1 MRILFIGAVAFSA
14 QALREL
20 IAMRAK
26 VVGVYTLKECKF
38 NSDHEDLT
46 PIAEQAGIPVYCTP
60 NVNSTNSLA
69 CIRDLKPDV
78 IFCFGWSRLLNS
90 SLLRLPKLG
99 VIGFHPAALPENRGR
114 HPLIWT
120 LVLGLKETASSFFFM
135 DEGTD
140 SGDLLSQVIVPIVPT
155 DDASSLYQRVTDT
168 AMEQLHDFVP
178 RLAAGEIQRS
188 PQEHQFAIVWR
199 KRGVE
204 DGRIDW
210 RMAAKSIH
218 NLVRGLTR
226 PYVGAHF
233 DYAEQ
238 QIKVWKTAI
247 EQDALVNFEP
257 GKVLAV
263 DDGSILI
270 KTGDGAI
277 RLFDYAPKI
286 QLKLGD
292 YL

>member
-1 MRILFIGAVAFSA
+1 M
-14 QALREL
+14 
-20 IAMRAK
+20 
-26 VVGVYTLKECKF
+26 
-38 NSDHEDLT
+38 
-46 PIAEQAGIPVYCTP
+46 
-60 NVNSTNSLA
+60 
-69 CIRDLKPDV
+69 
-78 IFCFGWSRLLNS
+78 
-90 SLLRLPKLG
+90 LPQLG

-114 HPLIWT
+114 HPLIWA

-135 DEGTD
+135 DEGAD
-140 SGDLLSQVIVPIVPT
+140 SGDLISQVIVPIDPA
-155 DDASSLYQRVTDT
+155 DDASSLYQRVIDT

-178 RLAAGEIQRS
+178 RLAVGAIQRS
-188 PQEHQFAIVWR
+188 PQNHQLASVWR

-210 RMAAKSIH
+210 RMEAEGIH

-233 DYAEQ
+233 DYAER

-247 EQDALVNFEP
+247 EPDAPVNVEP

-263 DDGSILI
+263 DGQSVLI
-270 KTGDGAI
+270 KAGSGAV
-277 RLFDYAPKI
+277 RLLDYDPKV
-286 QLKLGD
+286 QLKPGV